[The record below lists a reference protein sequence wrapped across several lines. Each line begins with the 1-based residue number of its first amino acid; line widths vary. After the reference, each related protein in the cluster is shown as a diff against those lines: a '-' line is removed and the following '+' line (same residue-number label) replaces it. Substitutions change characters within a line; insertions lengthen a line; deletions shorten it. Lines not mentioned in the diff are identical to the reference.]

1 MEMRSNKN
9 IRIGDVLQELGY
21 INEDQINQAVGMNQP
36 IEKLLYEFALRSD
49 CEDIQNFS
57 DVFLFAKRSGGDFYK
72 IIATTI

>member
-57 DVFLFAKRSGGDFYK
+57 DVFCSRNAVAVIFTKL
-72 IIATTI
+72 